1 MTVQNNVYTKIYSEL
16 MKRIFI
22 NDPTLFIRSV
32 RYKYFIILI
41 PGDTFRIKE
50 DIALF
55 ICIVAVGIFFLLGL

>member
-1 MTVQNNVYTKIYSEL
+1 MMVQNNMYTKIYFEL
-16 MKRIFI
+16 MKLIFI

-32 RYKYFIILI
+32 QYKYLKILI

-55 ICIVAVGIFFLLGL
+55 ICIVAVGIFLL